1 MTALKARRL
10 DVIAAWINERGAL
23 LRMVATTMPITANTN
38 TKPAGFRYFTRIGK
52 GRKGVLFE
60 VYPADATG
68 KREPG
73 PRFWWHNS
81 AETYAVNATVER
93 WLAKY
98 ILGLDA
104 AHRRKL
110 GVPVATLKAWSRS

>member
-1 MTALKARRL
+1 MAELKARRL
-10 DVIAAWINERGAL
+10 DAIAKWINAHSAT
-23 LRMVATTMPITANTN
+23 LRMVATTMPTSVHTN
-38 TKPAGFRYFTRIGK
+38 TKPDGFRYFTHVGK

-60 VYPADATG
+60 VYPADAAG
-68 KREPG
+68 QRQPG

-93 WLAKY
+93 WLAEY

-104 AHRRKL
+104 GHRRKL
-110 GVPVATLKAWSRS
+110 KVPHATLVAWSKS